1 MDIHLTTD
9 VIIEEWKK
17 KGKMLGWTGER
28 YLPFVHSEIYGR
40 RYTMR
45 TCIGINLRHIY
56 KRTF

>member
-17 KGKMLGWTGER
+17 KGKMGRIGER